1 MELYRQL
8 YIVQSKNGN
17 VWQDEEFFPEDNR
30 TMEEIKKDAIN
41 CKNKLADTLIDEK
54 FRVILF
60 KEYILF
66 KIFNTIKIITRTI
79 KLKEC

>member
-41 CKNKLADTLIDEK
+41 RKNKLADTLIDEK